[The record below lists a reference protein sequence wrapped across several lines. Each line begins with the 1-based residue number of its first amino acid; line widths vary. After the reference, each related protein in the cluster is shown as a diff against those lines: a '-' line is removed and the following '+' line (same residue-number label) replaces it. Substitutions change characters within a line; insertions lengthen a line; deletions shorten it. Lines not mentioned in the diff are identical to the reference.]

1 MAPGTFLAGGRA
13 VCARRAWAAVYR
25 LRRWRLGRLIRG
37 LALAV
42 ALLIAVVS
50 ILFVADR
57 IQDLVVGLIGR
68 VGAAWA
74 LGIVGVAT
82 ILLWIVWVRYGGVHA
97 LRRWGVVLKPAV
109 VHEQDEGGA
118 ASAGGPP
125 VEKPSQDPQALR

>member
-1 MAPGTFLAGGRA
+1 M
-13 VCARRAWAAVYR
+13 
-25 LRRWRLGRLIRG
+25 GRLIRG
-37 LALAV
+37 LALAI